1 MESFITMIMKDSMA
15 TDQQPKLQFLQI
27 CFWFNIQNKKILS
40 LTNTPAFTPN
50 GVYWQP
56 STDLKNE
63 GYFVN
68 DPDVPNDRESLFLDY
83 NNDFAVA
90 VSIAAGDQM
99 SPGVDF
105 INIFTNSFYARS
117 SPKRK
122 NSVKLSSIFLR
133 FWDLHS

>member
-1 MESFITMIMKDSMA
+1 M
-15 TDQQPKLQFLQI
+15 
-27 CFWFNIQNKKILS
+27 ILS
-40 LTNTPAFTPN
+40 LTNFPAFTPN

-105 INIFTNSFYARS
+105 INIFNGSFYARS
-117 SPKRK
+117 SHSERTQSSCQYLLTLLGSARIKAVCRTLM
-122 NSVKLSSIFLR
+122 KLSSGLNFINVLSTAFAQA
-133 FWDLHS
+133 DPKA